1 MPETASTLDKH
12 VRETIADELKL
23 VDVLVV
29 TEAVELRRHYEAGKM
44 PGARLV
50 VVTDPSALLTD
61 ADKLVLEIA
70 RAGKEVRTWCA
81 PTRHG
86 RRVASET
93 ARTLNPYL
101 PNGNRVRHITEPPPR
116 NWQPLIDPFT
126 ELVSGARS
134 TLPAAAR
141 KARLDGGQ
149 VPAQFDTDPESIAQR
164 IIRNFGAELLIVA
177 PAHYDRKGFS
187 TGYAL
192 DEHGIWR
199 ATGDTWARW
208 LVMIARMMRF
218 EAANSGMNDK
228 ALPPTLAAISRI
240 KRPGMVEP
248 VQQMLDAAL
257 KVMREEGEPCR
268 DVTTCRAEDLDAD
281 LRYLGTANGVVD
293 LYTGD
298 LLLRDQARTRL
309 VTIKCPVEYHP
320 AAKHPALDKLF
331 SAWSSETLD
340 WWRRVLGYSLRGLPK
355 RLYFAVGPPD
365 SGKSALGTALS
376 KALGR
381 YMRTA
386 APDVLQKRNRSSETQ
401 LTPGLRAWHR
411 PTRIVWINE
420 IKETAINERLTKDLT
435 GGGDRLS
442 ARGLHEGLVE
452 EDVTAT
458 TFATCNPESIP
469 HLKLTDSGMR
479 SRYRE
484 LPYPKAKTLDPDL
497 KPTLCDDPDAQRALL
512 AWLVAAAVDAVS
524 EPEDVPEVR
533 AATTER
539 VRDDSGEIGEF
550 ARRIVRGDGV
560 LTVPQVWQ
568 GWCEHNGETVEAKE
582 PGGIG
587 KRRLSNALCDHVP
600 DFRKPQQISVE
611 GLNVRGWRGWRLLT
625 AEEAEDKSLE
635 IQVVTD
641 LLNAVRKWD
650 ENQIK
655 QAIPL
660 LEKLAE
666 GQIVEDGD
674 DHVLIAAPAYAHMLN
689 ERNRSVAFEHAYR
702 RVSPTRDAAWPIS
715 IGVEV
720 VIMLAEKYLVQA
732 DSKLR
737 GDATADS
744 LAFEASRQMT
754 AAMGTASEESNP
766 DVVELI
772 TSELDR
778 IIKTLCQG
786 HNDAQIG

>member
-1 MPETASTLDKH
+1 
-12 VRETIADELKL
+12 
-23 VDVLVV
+23 
-29 TEAVELRRHYEAGKM
+29 
-44 PGARLV
+44 
-50 VVTDPSALLTD
+50 
-61 ADKLVLEIA
+61 
-70 RAGKEVRTWCA
+70 
-81 PTRHG
+81 
-86 RRVASET
+86 
-93 ARTLNPYL
+93 
-101 PNGNRVRHITEPPPR
+101 
-116 NWQPLIDPFT
+116 
-126 ELVSGARS
+126 
-134 TLPAAAR
+134 
-141 KARLDGGQ
+141 
-149 VPAQFDTDPESIAQR
+149 
-164 IIRNFGAELLIVA
+164 
-177 PAHYDRKGFS
+177 
-187 TGYAL
+187 
-192 DEHGIWR
+192 
-199 ATGDTWARW
+199 
-208 LVMIARMMRF
+208 
-218 EAANSGMNDK
+218 
-228 ALPPTLAAISRI
+228 
-240 KRPGMVEP
+240 
-248 VQQMLDAAL
+248 
-257 KVMREEGEPCR
+257 
-268 DVTTCRAEDLDAD
+268 
-281 LRYLGTANGVVD
+281 
-293 LYTGD
+293 
-298 LLLRDQARTRL
+298 
-309 VTIKCPVEYHP
+309 
-320 AAKHPALDKLF
+320 
-331 SAWSSETLD
+331 
-340 WWRRVLGYSLRGLPK
+340 
-355 RLYFAVGPPD
+355 
-365 SGKSALGTALS
+365 
-376 KALGR
+376 
-381 YMRTA
+381 
-386 APDVLQKRNRSSETQ
+386 
-401 LTPGLRAWHR
+401 
-411 PTRIVWINE
+411 
-420 IKETAINERLTKDLT
+420 
-435 GGGDRLS
+435 
-442 ARGLHEGLVE
+442 
-452 EDVTAT
+452 
-458 TFATCNPESIP
+458 
-469 HLKLTDSGMR
+469 MR